1 MDINKYCADM
11 TRLSDAR
18 EMMDLTD
25 PSNWRVDREGVYA
38 SHMSVYGDPSRSRFT
53 IKPVGSKRAAW
64 DVRDTVIKCW
74 TRRFSL
80 NECFEWAQEEA
91 RAWARYK
98 KEAYRPGT
106 RAATSEGDNLLIE
119 EIFEGEAVNSCRC
132 SVLYHH
138 ELPHVLVED
147 ISSLYIR
154 CSDAEK
160 NFACWTQK
168 TPLTKEMFDRAAEE
182 ETRRAYRQLTEL
194 LIEKGLTISTMESMT
209 GGQIASLITDT
220 EGSSKV
226 IKGAFVTYSN
236 EAKVLQGV
244 PKEVIDRYTVYSRE
258 TAAAMAEA
266 CRKAYGSDL
275 GIGVTGTA
283 GNHDPSNPET
293 EELGSVYI
301 AVARAEGKT
310 VTVHMNIP
318 HGENRHMY
326 KLAAADRVRETVMNV
341 LDEVEKKMKK
351 VCVRAYPY
359 ATQEAEFMVP
369 AGLSPEE
376 EHAFIEEHFKDIRFG
391 APDLDYKGTDFEYFD
406 AD

>member
-11 TRLSDAR
+11 TRLSDSR

-64 DVRDTVIKCW
+64 VVRDTVIKCW

-91 RAWARYK
+91 RTWARYK
-98 KEAYRPGT
+98 KEAYQPGT

-119 EIFEGEAVNSCRC
+119 EVFEGDAVNSCRC
-132 SVLYHH
+132 SVLYHP

-160 NFACWTQK
+160 NFACWAQK

-182 ETRRAYRQLTEL
+182 ETRRAYRQLTKL

-226 IKGAFVTYSN
+226 LKGAFVTYSN
-236 EAKVLQGV
+236 EAKMMQGV

-283 GNHDPSNPET
+283 GNPDPSNPET

-301 AVARAEGKT
+301 AIARAEGET
-310 VTVHMNIP
+310 VTVHARIP
-318 HGENRHMY
+318 RWKERCMY
-326 KLAAADRVRETVMNV
+326 KMAAADRVREAVVDV
-341 LDEVEKKMKK
+341 LGEAEKKMKT

-376 EHAFIEEHFKDIRFG
+376 EHAFIEEHFKEIRFG

>member
-1 MDINKYCADM
+1 MKLKSYFAEMARI
-11 TRLSDAR
+11 SDDEWTGGLEEAA
-18 EMMDLTD
+18 
-25 PSNWRVDREGVYA
+25 NWRRKTEGGYA
-38 SHMSVYGDPSRSRFT
+38 SCLISLGGRRVRRFT
-53 IKPVGSKRAAW
+53 AEKTGNPRSPWRAA
-64 DVRDTVIKCW
+64 DALTGKECTCW
-74 TRRFSL
+74 SL
-80 NECFEWAQEEA
+80 GEC
-91 RAWARYK
+91 RAWAQKESEEYSRYR
-98 KEAYRPGT
+98 KEAYCSGITAYTLEGKRVRINTISPGDPV
-106 RAATSEGDNLLIE
+106 SSCFYKLSDDPEGPS
-119 EIFEGEAVNSCRC
+119 AVC
-132 SVLYHH
+132 
-138 ELPHVLVED
+138 PD
-147 ISSLYIR
+147 ITWLYISR
-154 CSDAEK
+154 SDAEK
-160 NFACWTQK
+160 GFAEWVRK
-168 TPLTKEMFDRAAEE
+168 MSLSEDMFSIVAEE
-182 ETRRAYRQLTEL
+182 EVRRAYRQLTKR

-226 IKGAFVTYSN
+226 LKGTFVTYSN
-236 EAKVLQGV
+236 EAKMMQGV

-283 GNHDPSNPET
+283 GNPDPSNPET

-310 VTVHMNIP
+310 VTVHAKIP
-318 HGENRHMY
+318 HWKERCMY
-326 KLAAADRVRETVMNV
+326 KIAAADRVREAVMDV
-341 LDEVEKKMKK
+341 LGEEEKKTKT

-359 ATQEAEFMVP
+359 ATQEAEFLVP

-376 EHAFIEEHFKDIRFG
+376 EHAFIEEHFDEIRFG

>member
-11 TRLSDAR
+11 TRLSDAH
-18 EMMDLTD
+18 EMPNLTD
-25 PSNWRVDREGVYA
+25 PANWHVDREGVYA
-38 SHMSVYGDPSRSRFT
+38 SHMAVYGDPSRRRFT
-53 IKPVGSKRAAW
+53 IKPAGSKRAAW

-80 NECFEWAQEEA
+80 EECFEWAQEEA
-91 RAWARYK
+91 RTWARYK
-98 KEAYRPGT
+98 KEAYQPGT
-106 RAATSEGDNLLIE
+106 RAVTSEGDNLLIE

-132 SVLYHH
+132 LILFHS

-147 ISSLYIR
+147 ITSLYIR
-154 CSDAEK
+154 CNDAEK
-160 NFACWTQK
+160 NFASWTQK
-168 TPLTKEMFDRAAEE
+168 TPFTKEMFDRAAEE
-182 ETRRAYRQLTEL
+182 ETRRAYRRLTKL

-226 IKGAFVTYSN
+226 LKGAFVTYSN
-236 EAKVLQGV
+236 EAKMMQGV

-341 LDEVEKKMKK
+341 LGEAEKKMKK

-391 APDLDYKGTDFEYFD
+391 APDLDYKGTDFEYFN